1 MEIYADVLIC
11 LNLFVNFLLLQAVR
25 AITKYRVP
33 LWRQIL
39 AAGVGAVCSLYIFAP
54 ALPAAVELLV
64 RLGIS
69 CLVILC
75 FAGRCPLVLFLRSLA
90 VFYGVSFVYAGLMFA
105 LWLLFR
111 PAGMSVHNGVVYFA
125 ISPIVLVVSTMV
137 CYLLLKGINRFFD
150 ASRRERLCEIRLFL
164 DGREARLTALADTGH
179 GLRDTLS
186 DAPVVIVGRETGERL
201 FGCEAVLAAASGRP
215 PEAHALRYR
224 VIPYRSVGGGGL
236 LPAFRC
242 DKMEISAR
250 NKIRTIDGPV
260 VALNDQ
266 PLGGGY
272 GAILDASLVE

>member
-11 LNLFVNFLLLQAVR
+11 LNLFVNFLLLQAAR
-25 AITKYRVP
+25 AITKCRVP

-39 AAGVGAVCSLYIFAP
+39 AAGVGAVSSLYIFAP
-54 ALPAAVELLV
+54 ELPAAAELLV

-69 CLVILC
+69 CLVVFC
-75 FAGRCPLVLFLRSLA
+75 FTGRCALSLFLRCLA

-105 LWLLFR
+105 LWILFR

-125 ISPIVLVVSTMV
+125 ISPMVLVVSTLL

-150 ASRRERLCEIRLFL
+150 ASRREKLLEIRLFL
-164 DGREARLTALADTGH
+164 NDRTEKLTALADTGH

-186 DAPVVIVGRETGERL
+186 DAPVVVVGRETGERL
-201 FGCEAVLAAASGRP
+201 FGRQAVSVAVSGQP
-215 PEAHALRYR
+215 PEDYALRYR

-242 DKMEISAR
+242 DKMEIVQK
-250 NKIRTIDGPV
+250 NKTRTIDAPI
-260 VALNDQ
+260 VALNDR
-266 PLGGGY
+266 PLGGAY

>member
-75 FAGRCPLVLFLRSLA
+75 FAGRCPLSHFLRSLA
-90 VFYGVSFVYAGLMFA
+90 IFYGVSFVYAGLMFA
-105 LWLLFR
+105 LWILFK

-125 ISPIVLVVSTMV
+125 VSPVVLVASTLI

-150 ASRRERLCEIRLFL
+150 ASHREKLCEIRLFL
-164 DGREARLTALADTGH
+164 DDRVERLTALADTGH

-186 DAPVVIVGRETGERL
+186 DAPVVVVGREAGERL
-201 FGCEAVLAAASGRP
+201 FGRETVLAAAAGPPSG
-215 PEAHALRYR
+215 AYALRYR

-242 DKMEISAR
+242 DKMEIFYR
-250 NKIRTIDGPV
+250 NKIRTVDRPV

-266 PLGGGY
+266 PLGAGY